1 MWVASGDVLAL
12 EEKAGLP
19 YRLQKETS
27 IPCEVSVS
35 WFQILTVPEMKLENA
50 VRGGLRRKSEAW
62 WAGQDLCQNR
72 LCVKF
77 PVISSASSPVCG
89 TGQELQECSDQ

>member
-1 MWVASGDVLAL
+1 MYWLCG
-12 EEKAGLP
+12 EKAGLP
-19 YRLQKETS
+19 YWLQKETFV
-27 IPCEVSVS
+27 PHEASVP
-35 WFQILTVPEMKLENA
+35 WFQILTIPETKLENA
-50 VRGGLRRKSEAW
+50 IGGGPSRKSEAW

-77 PVISSASSPVCG
+77 PIISPASSPACG